1 MNGFLG
7 SAMLEAAIGASLVY
21 FILAMF
27 CTTVNEWLARML
39 NARASNL
46 RAAIR
51 QLLNGQNIAEGKSF
65 LDAFYAHPLI
75 GGLMRKG
82 AHPPYLPARSFSNV
96 LIDLATAHVEGPI
109 TFADLETGIG
119 NLPPGAVRTS
129 LLALIQNTE
138 RDLARAQA
146 SFETWFDDAMCR
158 ASNWYRQRAQF
169 RNGVIAAAIT
179 LILNA
184 DTLNMLYRFRLGC
197 TGQHLH
203 PRDVLGW
210 DGVALSGNFGF
221 WCSRI
226 VGWCLTIAAVS
237 LGSPFWFDV
246 LKKFSSFR
254 GPAGPP
260 EQKQSLPV

>member
-7 SAMLEAAIGASLVY
+7 SAMLEAAIGASLIY
-21 FILAMF
+21 FILAAF
-27 CTTVNEWLARML
+27 CTTVNEWLARMV

-51 QLLNGQNIAEGKSF
+51 QLLNDQSIAEGRSF

-75 GGLMRKG
+75 GGLMREG
-82 AHPPYLPARSFSNV
+82 AHPPYIPARSFSNV
-96 LIDLATAHVEGPI
+96 LIDLATAHVEGPV

-138 RDLARAQA
+138 RDVARAQA
-146 SFETWFDDAMCR
+146 SFEAWFDDAMGR
-158 ASNWYRQRAQF
+158 ASNWYKQRAQF
-169 RNGVIAAAIT
+169 WNGAIAVGIT

-184 DTLNMLYRFRLGC
+184 DTLNMLYRFRLDPAMR
-197 TGQHLH
+197 LH
-203 PRDVLGW
+203 PGNVLGW
-210 DGVALSGNFGF
+210 DGVALTGNFGF
-221 WCSRI
+221 WFSRI

-254 GPAGPP
+254 TP
-260 EQKQSLPV
+260 SDSVR